1 MKNMYIYIYI
11 YIYILLL
18 IKKTRK
24 ISKRKTHWLMAGE
37 TAARQNR
44 DKLGV
49 NWLSVKKR
57 P

>member
-1 MKNMYIYIYI
+1 MYIYIYI

-24 ISKRKTHWLMAGE
+24 ISKRKPHWLMAGE